1 MQIVPGRT
9 HYARCM
15 ARRRPT
21 LKRGG
26 PLLCNAQSS
35 RPLRAVCGAKRN
47 KHTKEREKKPHQP
60 QPPNLEIHSSLT
72 AENIPI
78 LSEEAVQKYSA
89 LFSQLPV
96 CDRGRWQDQESL
108 FVN

>member
-9 HYARCM
+9 HYVHCM

-21 LKRGG
+21 LKHGG

-35 RPLRAVCGAKRN
+35 RPLRAVCGAKGN
-47 KHTKEREKKPHQP
+47 KHTKEKKNQP
-60 QPPNLEIHSSLT
+60 QPPNLEIYSPLT
-72 AENIPI
+72 AENILI
-78 LSEEAVQKYSA
+78 LSKEAVQKYSA
-89 LFSQLPV
+89 LFSCLPV
-96 CDRGRWQDQESL
+96 CDRRRWQDQKNL

>member
-15 ARRRPT
+15 ARHRPT

-26 PLLCNAQSS
+26 PLLCNAQPS

-47 KHTKEREKKPHQP
+47 KHTKGKKKNQP
-60 QPPNLEIHSSLT
+60 QPPNLEIYSLLA
-72 AENIPI
+72 AENIPL
-78 LSEEAVQKYSA
+78 LSKEALQKYSA
-89 LFSQLPV
+89 CFSQLPA
-96 CDRGRWQDQESL
+96 CDRRRWQDQT

>member
-9 HYARCM
+9 HYVRCM
-15 ARRRPT
+15 ARHRPT

-35 RPLRAVCGAKRN
+35 WPLREVCGAKRN
-47 KHTKEREKKPHQP
+47 KHTKEREKKNQP
-60 QPPNLEIHSSLT
+60 QPLNLEIHSPLT
-72 AENIPI
+72 AENISI
-78 LSEEAVQKYSA
+78 LSKEAVWKYST

-96 CDRGRWQDQESL
+96 CDRRRWQDQESL
-108 FVN
+108 FEK